1 MKAPAWL
8 SGPAIRHSDP
18 TRLLAAQLA
27 LLDGNVGTA
36 LRASTLGAWLTAA
49 AFWFTLEDRG
59 VVLWAVWTTLLCAV
73 GGVVHRRL
81 PRPEGPDGTATAWRY
96 VRVMGWLCLGLG
108 GTWGA
113 LPLLFI
119 DPARPASLHI
129 VVGVMAGLSSA
140 GLLVFAPVWRLA
152 QMFWLSC
159 MLPLVVALLRLQDPV
174 MTSLAIGGMLYLVAM
189 ALYARQTGAA
199 VGRALAL
206 RMDKEDLVRRLREQT
221 QQAQVARDQ
230 AEQAQQTA
238 EEADRAKTLFLASA
252 SHDLRQPLH
261 AAGLFLG
268 SLGRSGLN
276 ARQALLL
283 EHAKASNTAASEMLN
298 TLLDFSK
305 VATGMVQPQPHSF
318 ALQSLFHKLEREL
331 APWAADKGLNLRMRD
346 TILTPFADP
355 GLVELILRNLLLN
368 AIRYTERGGV
378 LLACRQ
384 RAGRAVIEV
393 WDTGIGIPPEAHQ
406 SIFQAFRQL
415 DNPQRDRRNGLG
427 LGLAIVQ
434 GLAQAMG
441 VSVTLVSC
449 PGRGTVFRLN
459 LPQGLTPP
467 RVTQELPASPDD
479 LHGLRVLLI
488 DDDEGVR
495 LAMHDL
501 MGIWGVQ
508 CVVVASSEEAL
519 QCLSH
524 FEPDVVLAD
533 YRLHRAHTGV
543 QAVASV
549 RERLG
554 WEVPAALVTGDTAA
568 ERLQEAQTQG
578 MALLHKPV
586 PAALLQSLLR
596 DLKLAGA
603 GLSPGSVPG

>member
-1 MKAPAWL
+1 MKALAWL
-8 SGPAIRHSDP
+8 RGPALSPADTP
-18 TRLLAAQLA
+18 RLLAAQLA
-27 LLDGNVGTA
+27 LLDGNVGTS
-36 LRASTLGAWLTAA
+36 LRASTLAAWLTAG
-49 AFWFTLEDRG
+49 AFWFTLDDSR
-59 VVLWAVWTTLLCAV
+59 VVWWAVWATLLCAA
-73 GGVVHRRL
+73 GCFVHRRL
-81 PRPEGPDGTATAWRY
+81 PRPEGPDGEATAGHY
-96 VRVMGWLCLGLG
+96 LRVMGWVCLGFG
-108 GTWGA
+108 GTWGV

-152 QMFWLSC
+152 QRFWLSC

-174 MTSLAIGGMLYLVAM
+174 MTSLAIGGVLYLVAM
-189 ALYARQTGAA
+189 ALYARQTGVA
-199 VGRALAL
+199 VKRALAL
-206 RMDKEDLVRRLREQT
+206 RMDNEDLVRRLREQT
-221 QQAQVARDQ
+221 QQAQAARAQ

-268 SLGRSGLN
+268 SLARSGLN
-276 ARQALLL
+276 ARQAVLL

-318 ALQSLFHKLEREL
+318 ALQTLFHKLEREL

-346 TILTPFADP
+346 TPLTPFADP

-393 WDTGIGIPPEAHQ
+393 WDTGIGIPPESHQ
-406 SIFQAFRQL
+406 RIFQAFRQL

-434 GLAQAMG
+434 GLAKAMA

-449 PGRGTVFRLN
+449 PGRGTVFRLD
-459 LPQGLTPP
+459 LPLGLTPP
-467 RVTQELPASPDD
+467 SVAPVLPASPDD
-479 LHGLRVLLI
+479 LLGLRVLLI
-488 DDDEGVR
+488 DDDDSVR

-501 MGIWGVQ
+501 REMIRTMRLRKRRRVEASTDQWR
-508 CVVVASSEEAL
+508 VATKAYFL
-519 QCLSH
+519 
-524 FEPDVVLAD
+524 P
-533 YRLHRAHTGV
+533 R
-543 QAVASV
+543 
-549 RERLG
+549 
-554 WEVPAALVTGDTAA
+554 
-568 ERLQEAQTQG
+568 
-578 MALLHKPV
+578 
-586 PAALLQSLLR
+586 
-596 DLKLAGA
+596 
-603 GLSPGSVPG
+603 

>member
-1 MKAPAWL
+1 MNTPAWL
-8 SGPAIRHSDP
+8 RGPALLRSDTP
-18 TRLLAAQLA
+18 RLLAAQLA

-36 LRASTLGAWLTAA
+36 LRASTLAAWLTAG
-49 AFWFTLEDRG
+49 AFWFTLADRR
-59 VVLWAVWTTLLCAV
+59 VVLWALWATVLCMV
-73 GGVVHRRL
+73 GCLVHRRL
-81 PRPEGPDGTATAWRY
+81 PRPEGPEGEATARHY
-96 VRVMGWLCLGLG
+96 RRVIGWVCLGLG
-108 GTWGA
+108 GTWGV

-152 QMFWLSC
+152 QVFWLSC

-174 MTSLAIGGMLYLVAM
+174 MTSLAIGGLLYLVAM

-199 VGRALAL
+199 VARALAL
-206 RMDKEDLVRRLREQT
+206 RLDNDDLVRRLQEQT
-221 QQAQVARDQ
+221 QQAQQARAQ
-230 AEQAQQTA
+230 AEQAQQKA

-268 SLGRSGLN
+268 SLARSGLS

-283 EHAKASNTAASEMLN
+283 EHAQASNTAASEMLN

-305 VATGMVQPQPHSF
+305 VETGMVQPQPHSF
-318 ALQSLFHKLEREL
+318 ALQPLFHKLEREL

-346 TILTPFADP
+346 TPLTPFADP

-441 VSVTLVSC
+441 VSVELVSR
-449 PGRGTVFRLN
+449 PGRGTVFRLT
-459 LPQGLTPP
+459 LPQGLKPP
-467 RVTQELPASPDD
+467 RMAEDASAAPEELQ
-479 LHGLRVLLI
+479 GLRVLLI

-501 MGIWGVQ
+501 MGVWGVR
-508 CVVVASSEEAL
+508 CEGVASTEAAL
-519 QCLSH
+519 QCLAH
-524 FEPDVVLAD
+524 FVPDVVLAD
-533 YRLHRAHTGV
+533 YRLHSADTGM
-543 QAVASV
+543 QAVAAI

-554 WEVPAALVTGDTAA
+554 RPVPAALVTGDTAA
-568 ERLQEAQTQG
+568 ERLHEAQTQG
-578 MALLHKPV
+578 LAVLHKPV
-586 PAALLQSLLR
+586 PAGLLQSLLR
-596 DLKLAGA
+596 DLQQAAHQAEGR
-603 GLSPGSVPG
+603 